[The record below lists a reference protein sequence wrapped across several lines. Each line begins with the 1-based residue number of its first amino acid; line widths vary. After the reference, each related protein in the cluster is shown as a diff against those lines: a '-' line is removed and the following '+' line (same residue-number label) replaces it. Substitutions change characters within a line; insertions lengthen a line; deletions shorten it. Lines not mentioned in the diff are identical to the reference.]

1 MAMTAIRRI
10 VQRVASMVDDMN
22 YAQRRTTELF
32 LGLGDNRR

>member
-1 MAMTAIRRI
+1 MTAIGRI
-10 VQRVASMVDDMN
+10 VRRVASVVDDMN

>member
-10 VQRVASMVDDMN
+10 VRRVACVVDDMN